1 MKRKKKKKEEKKNR
15 NLKRKRS
22 DLADESEGREG
33 QLGGSDGRGD
43 QLIVVLLD
51 LVAGGNQGELESQKN
66 RKLVKKQFT

>member
-1 MKRKKKKKEEKKNR
+1 MKRKKKLKFEK
-15 NLKRKRS
+15 KRS